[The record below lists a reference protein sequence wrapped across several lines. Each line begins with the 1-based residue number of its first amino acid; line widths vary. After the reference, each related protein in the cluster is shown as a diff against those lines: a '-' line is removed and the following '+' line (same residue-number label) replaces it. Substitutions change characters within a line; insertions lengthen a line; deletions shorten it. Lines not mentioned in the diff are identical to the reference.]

1 MTSSDKWFPEDYS
14 PNISTE
20 RWLELLGDKEV
31 AKEESLIVLKCLK
44 DFGGEATCKQLSE
57 KYGRHAQFYNLASS
71 RLAKRVA
78 QNTGCPVLERDNA
91 NSKWWPVLYL
101 GRYAEDARNGVY
113 IWKLRPEL
121 SAALEQYNLDTIPL
135 YAANEKKNEYQLA
148 AVMLMEIAEEQGIDT
163 AAIAEEA
170 EKQRLAF
177 VERFAPEKLLA
188 IPDDQLLRTIYY
200 ANQDNSDTLCRNIEF
215 VVKVW
220 GSIRGGGANKF
231 GMFQDKNN
239 QWKNIG
245 FNIVSEDEALQYA
258 KNIRERLVK
267 GAKIIESL
275 TIASREDAEKLDQ
288 EIEAL
293 FKGNTNMWVHKYYAL
308 LFPDKLSCFHS
319 AEWRNHVL
327 YSCGIIPS
335 EKLYARSAQIAMI
348 ANHAGWHYPAFW
360 KVFTSR
366 FGDTPKKF
374 YRLGSEIGGE
384 SNIEQWK
391 QKSAVAIGWPAVG
404 SLKGT
409 DGKVIERSELVQK
422 LQAEYYHDKKSVASR
437 KAGELTVFYN
447 TDESSVFVVMS
458 GETPLALVDN
468 LKEYIYQ
475 DDSLMPHFKHG
486 DWHECFEEDERLPD
500 KSEGLRTSCVEFKDQ
515 NNLLYLYHKYY
526 ELDDMELEQPVALE
540 PEDSS
545 MEISQPKH
553 ALNFQL
559 HFPSPFEKNRI
570 IFGAP
575 GTGKSYHLKKEAEEL
590 CEGDSE
596 RIERVTFHPDYAYS
610 HFMGCYKPQTT
621 PNGGVRYGFV
631 PGPFLRVLVKALRS
645 GMDGEVKPHLL
656 LIEEINRA
664 RVAAVFGDAFQLLD
678 RVDDEYSEYDIA
690 VSEDIKAYLSEELG
704 CSPDECERIRIP
716 GNMFIWATM
725 NSADQGV
732 FPMDT
737 AFKRRWT
744 FEYLPID
751 PEMPPDA
758 HIPLIH
764 GGQEKDISWKTLR
777 GAINDRLSAMRINE
791 DKLIGP
797 YFLKPSVLR
806 CDDSKKIQDAEAFK
820 KLFKNKILMYLFED
834 AARQRRQELFKGCTD
849 CHRYSTLC
857 RAFDE
862 RGLDIFG
869 EDFIK
874 LSAEK
879 QA

>member
-1 MTSSDKWFPEDYS
+1 MASSDKWFPEGYS

-20 RWLELLGDKEV
+20 RWLELLDDKEV
-31 AKEESLIVLKCLK
+31 SKEESLIVLKCLK

-78 QNTGCPVLERDNA
+78 QKTGCPVLERDNA

-101 GRYAEDARNGVY
+101 GRYADDARNGIY

-121 SAALEQYNLDTIPL
+121 SAALEQFDLGTIPL
-135 YAANEKKNEYQLA
+135 YAANERKNEYQLA
-148 AVMLMEIAEEQGIDT
+148 AEMLMEIAEEQGIDT
-163 AAIAEEA
+163 STIAEEA

-188 IPDDQLLRTIYY
+188 IPDDQLLREMYLTQPTTKDYMMY
-200 ANQDNSDTLCRNIEF
+200 HLEAQTDR
-215 VVKVW
+215 W
-220 GSIRGGGANKF
+220 GSIWGGSSYKF
-231 GMFQDKNN
+231 GLFQDKNGL
-239 QWKNIG
+239 WKNIG
-245 FNIVSEDEALQYA
+245 FEIISEENALLYA
-258 KNIRERLVK
+258 KTIREKLVRC
-267 GAKIIESL
+267 AHIIETSN
-275 TIASREDAEKLDQ
+275 ISSYADAEKLNT
-288 EIEAL
+288 EIEGI
-293 FKGNTNMWVHKYYAL
+293 FKGYTNMWVHKYYAL
-308 LFPDKLSCFHS
+308 LFPSKLSSFHS
-319 AEWRNHVL
+319 ADWQRHVL

-335 EKLYARSAQIAMI
+335 QMPYARSAQIAMI
-348 ANHAGWHYPAFW
+348 ARYTGWHCPEIFEAFI
-360 KVFTSR
+360 SR

-374 YRLGSEIGGE
+374 YRLGSEVDGE
-384 SNIEQWK
+384 SNIMQWK

-404 SLKGT
+404 PLKGT
-409 DGKVIERSELVQK
+409 DGKVIERSELTQK
-422 LQAEYYHDKKSVASR
+422 LQTEYYHDNKRTASR
-437 KAGELTVFYN
+437 KAGELTAFYN
-447 TDESSVFVVMS
+447 TDESSIFVVMS

-475 DDSLMPHFKHG
+475 DDALMPHCKHG
-486 DWHECFEEDERLPD
+486 DWHECFAHDERLPD

-515 NNLLYLYHKYY
+515 NNLLYLYRKYY
-526 ELDDMELEQPVALE
+526 ELDDMELVLPVPLE

-545 MEISQPKH
+545 MEIPQPIH

-559 HFPSPFEKNRI
+559 NFPSPFEKNRI

-575 GTGKSYHLKKEAEEL
+575 GTGKSYHLKREAEEL
-590 CEGDSE
+590 CEGDAE

-621 PNGGVRYGFV
+621 PDGGVRYGFV

-645 GMDGEVKPHLL
+645 GMEGEATPHLL

-678 RVDDEYSEYDIA
+678 RVDDEFSEYDIA
-690 VSEDIKAYLSEELG
+690 VSEDVKAYLSEELG
-704 CSPDECERIRIP
+704 CSPNDCERIRIP

-751 PEMPPDA
+751 PEDAPDVL
-758 HIPLIH
+758 IPVNTN
-764 GGQEKDISWKTLR
+764 GETSYVSWNVLR

-797 YFLKPSVLR
+797 YFLKPSVLEGDENGR
-806 CDDSKKIQDAEAFK
+806 VKNLAAFNK
-820 KLFKNKILMYLFED
+820 SFKNKILMYLFED
-834 AARQRRQELFKGCTD
+834 AARQRRQELFRGCVD
-849 CHRYSTLC
+849 CHRYSSLC
-857 RAFDE
+857 NEFDKN
-862 RGLDIFG
+862 GLGIFG
-869 EDFIK
+869 DDLI
-874 LSAEK
+874 K